1 MAGAMLD
8 RYLHDSDVLNLK
20 GERAVAGALASPS
33 PGWQG
38 LEKLVALMR
47 PGPEGVIITRY
58 LPPCHRCSG

>member
-8 RYLHDSDVLNLK
+8 RYFHDSDVLNLK

-47 PGPEGVIITRY
+47 PGPEGLNRY
-58 LPPCHRCSG
+58 LPPLQRLIGNG